1 MQENMRELTENH
13 IMLNWNRSASPLVSV
28 RCITYNHAPYIA
40 CALESF
46 LMQETNFPFEIV
58 VHDDA
63 STDETADIIRTYES
77 RFPHIIKAI
86 YETENQ
92 YSKNDG
98 SLKRIIDSEC
108 CGKYFAFCEGDDYWI
123 DCKKLQK
130 QVDFLESHQEYVA
143 CAHNTLFI
151 ELNNRKKDHLMF
163 SQKDAVLTIDNLA
176 ERYHASSLMCRSC
189 EYLDIPLFFS
199 CSLAPGDVKLAAYL
213 KFKGPIF
220 RSGEVMSAYRR
231 GVLGSWSK
239 TNADC
244 KRNVANRLNVIS
256 FYEEF
261 DEWTDH
267 KYESVSH
274 RIDWLKFNLLLKQGF
289 FFKAKQKYPGL
300 FKKMSLHEKL
310 YYFLKKIFRR

>member
-1 MQENMRELTENH
+1 MQENMRELTEDR
-13 IMLNWNRSASPLVSV
+13 IMLNWDRSASPIVSV

-40 CALESF
+40 CALDSF

-77 RFPHIIKAI
+77 RYPHIIKAI

-108 CGKYFAFCEGDDYWI
+108 CGKYFAFCEGDDYWL
-123 DCKKLQK
+123 DRNKLQK

-143 CAHNTLFI
+143 CAHNTLLV
-151 ELNNRKKDHLMF
+151 ELQNRKKNRLMF
-163 SQKDAVLTIDNLA
+163 SQNDVVLTINNLA
-176 ERYHASSLMCRSC
+176 ERYHASSLMCRSRV
-189 EYLDIPLFFS
+189 YLDTPPFLNY
-199 CSLAPGDVKLAAYL
+199 SLAPGDVKLAAYL
-213 KFKGPIF
+213 KFKGPVF
-220 RSGEVMSAYRR
+220 RFGEVMSAYRH

-239 TNADC
+239 THANR

-261 DEWTDH
+261 DKWTDY

-289 FFKAKQKYPGL
+289 FFKAKQEYPDL

-310 YYFLKKIFRR
+310 YYFLKNFFRR